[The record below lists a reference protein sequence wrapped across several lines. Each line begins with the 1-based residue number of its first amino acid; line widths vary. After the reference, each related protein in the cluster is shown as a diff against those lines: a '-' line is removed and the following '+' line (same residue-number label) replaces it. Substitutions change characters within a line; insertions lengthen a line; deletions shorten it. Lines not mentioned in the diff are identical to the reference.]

1 MTDKESS
8 TSTVYQS
15 LESIRQRKAVLLTDT
30 HKDDQKIEKLWNSL
44 FHKPDMLK
52 KDAPTSRRLSSLF
65 NAGAGAVDAA
75 LLVWKLYRKFHK

>member
-1 MTDKESS
+1 MTEQQPSVAR
-8 TSTVYQS
+8 VYQS
-15 LESIRQRKAVLLTDT
+15 LESIRLRKAVLLTDI
-30 HKDDQKIEKLWNSL
+30 HKDKKKIEQLWTSL

-52 KDAPTSRRLSSLF
+52 RDAPTSRRLSSLF